1 MAQDIELKIK
11 TAVESA
17 EAAKSL
23 GQLKRALIELNELQA
38 QTGDSSGPAF
48 NRLSTAASGAAKRLA
63 ETRDAIGDI
72 QDKTKTLEGTPVERL
87 TGSFGLL
94 KESILNLDFD
104 KAKIGVEGL
113 TTAFSPLGPDGSPLK
128 GLAAM
133 KGTMANLGGTVK
145 DLGGTFM
152 SLGKALLTNPIFLIG
167 AVIALVVVAIVKLM
181 DSLGLLKPILD
192 AIKKA
197 IGFVV
202 DMFEKLTDWLGLTTH
217 AEEEYAKKA
226 TENAEK
232 RRKAADE
239 EAKSKQDLLKLTNN
253 LTDEEIKLLEKK
265 LGKKIDVSKSEYDI
279 EQERLTKSQAAN
291 KMEIDALNKLVE
303 AGGELTDE
311 QKKQLEEREKDYKA
325 NAKAIESIEEQKQK
339 AIIDA
344 NRKSTDILASWKL
357 KNIQDEN
364 ARAKEQLKI
373 TEQEELSKIDL
384 QIREA
389 KRLKQSTTDLDSARL
404 EIVKYFDNEESKISK
419 RATEQKAATAKE
431 NADKYKDGIG
441 KQLKTLEDAEAAM
454 VSKTEEGTQARVD
467 AEIKSMNA
475 IEAFQKKN
483 AKALGLTQD
492 QLTVIYQDNIDKR
505 TKLQEDFNKVAQ
517 DKENKMV
524 LAAADIAV
532 LQASNDEERF
542 NAQMAQSE
550 ANTKVLLQN
559 TELTANERAKIELE
573 GANAVKAID
582 KQLTQYKLDNINTV
596 SQTELSTAQFNLD
609 QSKAKGVE
617 RIALI
622 DDVYV
627 ATLNAMDTN
636 EQLELEQAG
645 DNEAKKE
652 EIREKYR
659 QDRLKAEKANSDAIL
674 EVEANQ
680 RQAIIGGLN
689 QMASAFQ
696 SVRGEGN
703 ALGVDLI
710 SNALTGIASF
720 TELANEKFDSMTEKV
735 NAYTQAIGG
744 TLMGV
749 INAMV
754 ANNKDKLNEKLTD
767 IEASTNAEKESIGR
781 QYTAGK
787 ISKEQYDK
795 SIADLDK
802 KAKAKELEE
811 KKKAFESDKKMKIA
825 SATIAGF
832 TGAVAAFT
840 GAMTL
845 GPIAGPIVGGL
856 LAGAVGVMTAMNI
869 SKISGTK
876 FDSGPSEPAGAPSI
890 AGAGGDTGGGG
901 DTRTTFQPAQFMGLG
916 AETQPTGGGG
926 AQAPIKV
933 YVSETDITSTQ
944 NKVAVIEDRAKIE

>member
-23 GQLKRALIELNELQA
+23 GQLRRALIELNELQA
-38 QTGDSSGPAF
+38 QAGDSSGPAF
-48 NRLSTAASGAAKRLA
+48 DKLSTAASGAAKRLA

-145 DLGGTFM
+145 DLGGTFL

-239 EAKSKQDLLKLTNN
+239 EAKSKKDLLKLTNN

-265 LGKKIDVSKSEYDI
+265 LGKKIDVSKSEYDL
-279 EQERLTKSQAAN
+279 EQDRLKKSNEAN
-291 KMEIDALNKLVE
+291 KMEIDALTKLVE

-311 QKKQLEEREKDYKA
+311 QKKQLEERRKDYKA
-325 NAKAIESIEEQKQK
+325 NAKAIESIEGEKQR

-344 NRKSTDILASWKL
+344 NKKTSDVLSSWKL

-364 ARAKEQLKI
+364 TRAKEQLKI
-373 TEQEELSKIDL
+373 TEQEEISKIDL

-389 KRLKQSTTDLDSARL
+389 KRLKQSTTDLEAAKL
-404 EIVKYFDNEESKISK
+404 EITKYFDNEESKISK
-419 RATEQKAATAKE
+419 RATEQAAAKSKE
-431 NADKYKDGIG
+431 NVDKYKDGIG
-441 KQLKTLEDAEAAM
+441 KQLKVLEDSEAAKI
-454 VSKTEEGTQARVD
+454 SKTVEGTQARVD
-467 AEIKSMNA
+467 AEVSSLSK
-475 IEAFQKKN
+475 IEEFQKKN

-492 QLTVIYQDNIDKR
+492 QLTVIYGDNLKKR
-505 TKLQEDFNKVAQ
+505 EKLQEDFNKTTQ
-517 DKENKMV
+517 EKENKMA

-532 LQASNDEERF
+532 LQATNDEERF
-542 NAQMAQSE
+542 KAQMAQSE
-550 ANTKVLLQN
+550 ANTKILLQN
-559 TELTANERAKIELE
+559 TELTANERAKIEIE

-609 QSKAKGVE
+609 QSKAKGIE
-617 RIALI
+617 RIQLI
-622 DDVYV
+622 DDVYI

-659 QDRLKAEKANSDAIL
+659 QERLKAEKANSDAIL

-680 RQAIIGGLN
+680 RNTIIGGLN
-689 QMASAFQ
+689 QMADAFK

-703 ALGVDLI
+703 SLGVDLI
-710 SNALTGIASF
+710 SNTLSSIATF
-720 TELANEKFDSMTEKV
+720 TELSNTKFDTMSEKV

-744 TLMGV
+744 TLNEV

-754 ANNKDKLNEKLTD
+754 ANNKEKLDEKLKD
-767 IEASTNAEKESIGR
+767 IETSSNAEKDSITR
-781 QYTAGK
+781 QYNAGK
-787 ISKEQYDK
+787 MSKEQYDK

-811 KKKAFESDKKMKIA
+811 RKKAFESDKKMKIA

-840 GAMTL
+840 GAMSL

-856 LAGAVGVMTAMNI
+856 LAGAVGVMTGLNI
-869 SKISGTK
+869 SKINATK
-876 FDSGPSEPAGAPSI
+876 FDAGGGEAAAGAPSV
-890 AGAGGDTGGGG
+890 AGAGGEGGGG

-926 AQAPIKV
+926 TQAPIKV

>member
-38 QTGDSSGPAF
+38 QAGDSSGPAF
-48 NRLSTAASGAAKRLA
+48 DRLSTAASGAAKRLA

-94 KESILNLDFD
+94 KESIMNLDFD

-279 EQERLTKSQAAN
+279 EEERLTKSQAAN

-344 NRKSTDILASWKL
+344 NKKSTDILASWKL

-364 ARAKEQLKI
+364 TRAKEQLKI

-389 KRLKQSTTDLDSARL
+389 KRLKQSTTDLDAARL
-404 EIVKYFDNEESKISK
+404 EIVKYFDNEENKITK

-431 NADKYKDGIG
+431 NYDKYKDGIG
-441 KQLKTLEDAEAAM
+441 KQLKALEDSEAAM
-454 VSKTEEGTQARVD
+454 ISKTEEGTQARVD

-492 QLTVIYQDNIDKR
+492 QLTVIYQENIDKR
-505 TKLQEDFNKVAQ
+505 TKLQEDFNKIAQ
-517 DKENKMV
+517 DKENKMA

-542 NAQMAQSE
+542 NAQKAQIE

-559 TELTANERAKIELE
+559 TELSAEERKKIELE
-573 GANAVKAID
+573 SSNQIKAID
-582 KQLTQYKLDNINTV
+582 NQITQYKLDNINTV
-596 SQTELSTAQFNLD
+596 SQTELSAAQFNLD

-622 DDVYV
+622 DEVYV
-627 ATLNAMDTN
+627 ATLSAIDTN
-636 EQLELEQAG
+636 EQLELQQAG

-659 QDRLKAEKANSDAIL
+659 QARLNAEKANSDAIL

-689 QMASAFQ
+689 QIANAFK
-696 SVRGEGN
+696 SIRGEGN
-703 ALGVDLI
+703 ALGADLI
-710 SNALTGIASF
+710 SNALTGIADF

-735 NAYTQAIGG
+735 AAYTEAIGG
-744 TLMGV
+744 TLNGV

-754 ANNKDKLNEKLTD
+754 SNNKEKLDAKLVD
-767 IEASTNAEKESIGR
+767 IQLSTTAERKTLDD
-781 QYTAGK
+781 QYKAGK

-802 KAKAKELEE
+802 KAKAKETEE
-811 KKKAFESDKKMKIA
+811 KRKAFEIDKKMRIA
-825 SATIAGF
+825 SATIAGL
-832 TGAVAAFT
+832 TGAVTAFT
-840 GAMTL
+840 GAMSL
-845 GPIAGPIVGGL
+845 GPIAGPIVGGI

-869 SKISGTK
+869 SKINSTK
-876 FDSGPSEPAGAPSI
+876 FDAGPSGDVGGAPSI
-890 AGAGGDTGGGG
+890 AGAGGGGEGGGE
-901 DTRTTFQPAQFMGLG
+901 RTTFQPAQFMGLG
-916 AETQPTGGGG
+916 AQNQPATTTGTP
-926 AQAPIKV
+926 APIKV